1 MNAVGVLA
9 YKGGCRVHLGR
20 CLVRACSCDQRFTA
34 QCSVQSLF
42 GVWICGVYGRTVC
55 VCVCRRVLAA
65 CVLKGYSVWL
75 CVTVVQSLE
84 M

>member
-1 MNAVGVLA
+1 MFIWGDVLFAHAHVTNASPHNAVFNL
-9 YKGGCRVHLGR
+9 Y
-20 CLVRACSCDQRFTA
+20 LVSGFVECMVGLC
-34 QCSVQSLF
+34 
-42 GVWICGVYGRTVC
+42 VC
-55 VCVCRRVLAA
+55 VCVGVCWRVLAA